1 MGFLNVGLSFFAL
14 KDWVLSTDRYIW
26 LVQIQRNWVF
36 ATNSNFLILISLGP
50 KKSIHFW
57 YFKLK
62 NFDLTEYKV
71 WNIKGL
77 AEIEGLKITVC
88 GKNSIPLFSKKNVP
102 IFSIFP
108 ESLCFPYFL
117 RHLVTTKPILS
128 IHRECKVFIS
138 NKAKN

>member
-14 KDWVLSTDRYIW
+14 KDWVLSTDRYRW

-36 ATNSNFLILISLGP
+36 VTNSNFLILISLEP

-62 NFDLTEYKV
+62 NFDLTEYTG

-77 AEIEGLKITVC
+77 AEIEGIKITVC

-102 IFSIFP
+102 IFFNFSRKTLF
-108 ESLCFPYFL
+108 SLF
-117 RHLVTTKPILS
+117 LVTPGKTKTNTLNTPWMQGFYIKQS
-128 IHRECKVFIS
+128 KE
-138 NKAKN
+138 

>member
-14 KDWVLSTDRYIW
+14 KDWVLSTDRYRW

-36 ATNSNFLILISLGP
+36 VTNSNFLILISLEP

-62 NFDLTEYKV
+62 NFNLTEYKV

-88 GKNSIPLFSKKNVP
+88 GKNSIPLFSKKM
-102 IFSIFP
+102 FLFFQFFW
-108 ESLCFPYFL
+108 ESLCFLFL
-117 RHLVTTKPILS
+117 VPPGN
-128 IHRECKVFIS
+128 
-138 NKAKN
+138 NKTNTLNTPWIQGFYIKQS